1 MIGLIAGSRTL
12 PFLFARE
19 ARRRGDAVLAVGFE
33 GETDPA
39 LEKEV
44 DAMVWTRVGQLSRM
58 IRAFTERD
66 VTRCVMLGQIAP
78 KNLFDLRPDLRAM
91 SLMLRLKEKN
101 AHTIF
106 GAIGDELAKDGV
118 ELVPAVPWLQ
128 PWMPGPGYAAGA
140 RVPKDSESDIGF
152 GLGIAKGVSLL
163 EIGQTV
169 VVKGGTTLAVEGF
182 EGTDACLE
190 RGGRLA
196 GKGGGAVAVKV
207 ARENHD
213 MRFDIPC
220 VGPKT
225 VETCAAHGVAVL
237 AFEAGMTLLIDRPE
251 LEALAAERGVALRSV
266 KAT

>member
-1 MIGLIAGSRTL
+1 MRMDTCIIPTNTIQLCISR
-12 PFLFARE
+12 RY
-19 ARRRGDAVLAVGFE
+19 
-33 GETDPA
+33 
-39 LEKEV
+39 
-44 DAMVWTRVGQLSRM
+44 
-58 IRAFTERD
+58 
-66 VTRCVMLGQIAP
+66 
-78 KNLFDLRPDLRAM
+78 RP
-91 SLMLRLKEKN
+91 
-101 AHTIF
+101 T
-106 GAIGDELAKDGV
+106 G
-118 ELVPAVPWLQ
+118 
-128 PWMPGPGYAAGA
+128 
-140 RVPKDSESDIGF
+140 IGF

-251 LEALAAERGVALRSV
+251 LEKLAAQRGVALSSV
-266 KAT
+266 QAT